1 MTSLKGKL
9 ALVTG
14 VSRTKGIGAA
24 ICRKLAA
31 NGVNIIFTYWTDYD
45 EEMPWGMHKDEPS
58 IIQEELNSLGINC
71 AKIELDLKDV
81 SSIKRVFDFSIEQFN
96 AYPDILVNNAA
107 FSVNDNINTIT
118 KDNLDHHYYVN
129 VRATTLL
136 CAEFVNR
143 FSKDSGRIINITTG
157 WSLGQMPEELS
168 YVLTKSSVET
178 LTYTLSST
186 LAEKG
191 ITINAVNPGP
201 TDSGWMN
208 DKIKKDLLTRFPAG
222 RLGQPEDV
230 AKLILFLVSEEAQ
243 WITGQLI
250 HSEGG
255 FRNADD

>member
-1 MTSLKGKL
+1 MGSLTGKL

-14 VSRTKGIGAA
+14 VSRTQGIGAA

-31 NGVNIIFTYWTDYD
+31 NGANILFTYWTDYD
-45 EEMPWGMHKDEPS
+45 KKMEWGIHKNEPS
-58 IIQEELNSLGINC
+58 IIQEELNGLGISC
-71 AKIELDLKDV
+71 SKIELDLRGV
-81 SSIKRVFDFSIEQFN
+81 SSIKRVFDFSKEQFN
-96 AYPDILVNNAA
+96 TYPDVLVNNAA
-107 FSVNDNINTIT
+107 YSVNDNIKTIT
-118 KDNLDHHYYVN
+118 KNNLDHHYYVN

-136 CAEFVNR
+136 CAEFVNC
-143 FSKDSGRIINITTG
+143 FSKESGRIINITTG

-168 YVLTKSSVET
+168 YVLTKSAVET

-191 ITINAVNPGP
+191 ITINTVNPGP

-208 DKIKKDLLTRFPAG
+208 DNIKTDLLTRFPAG

-230 AKLILFLVSEEAQ
+230 AKLVSFLVSDEAQ

-255 FRNADD
+255 FKNSDG